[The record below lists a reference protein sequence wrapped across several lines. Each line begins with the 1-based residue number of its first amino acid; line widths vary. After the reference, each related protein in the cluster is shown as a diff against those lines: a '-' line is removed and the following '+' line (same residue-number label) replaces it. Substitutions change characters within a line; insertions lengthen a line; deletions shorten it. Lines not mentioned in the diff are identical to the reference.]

1 MARKSATLA
10 QRVHSYLN
18 CGVLWDRLFS
28 QSVSGIPPN
37 HVTAARVGNGV
48 PDSLVQCLL
57 QGITQSLAVSLRT
70 TTLTFNNS
78 TWCSYSVYV
87 FCMDPRTNCNVY
99 LIHNQVVG
107 FFLITAVV
115 TVYCAVGTESYKP
128 DYVLSLKGYIKRIL
142 SSGATRRKHPN
153 STRVLLVI
161 ICYDCIQ

>member
-1 MARKSATLA
+1 MAQKSATLA
-10 QRVHSYLN
+10 QCVHSYQN
-18 CGVLWDRLFS
+18 CGVLRDRLLIP
-28 QSVSGIPPN
+28 SVSGIPPN
-37 HVTAARVGNGV
+37 HVTAASVGNGV

-57 QGITQSLAVSLRT
+57 QGITQRLAVSLRT

-78 TWCSYSVYV
+78 TWCPYPAYV
-87 FCMDPRTNCNVY
+87 FCMDPRTNCNFY

-107 FFLITAVV
+107 FFITEVV

-142 SSGATRRKHPN
+142 SSGATRCKQPN
-153 STRVLLVI
+153 VACVLLVI